1 MIGYIKGQAGTA
13 GSGTWDIAPGPGKTG
28 NWGGS
33 YLAIPRTSA
42 HPKEAADLIR
52 WLTAQEQQVTLFKKL
67 GSFPSNVGA
76 QSQIKNVTDPY
87 FNNAPIGQIFSQ
99 SAAAM
104 PAQVLGA
111 DDNVVGKAFTDAVGQ
126 VERTNTAPDVAWK
139 TALDTIGNATGN

>member
-1 MIGYIKGQAGTA
+1 MHPWVTDGGRIRLEEACA
-13 GSGTWDIAPGPGKTG
+13 SGPGE
-28 NWGGS
+28 
-33 YLAIPRTSA
+33 I
-42 HPKEAADLIR
+42 HI
-52 WLTAQEQQVTLFKKL
+52 TAQEQQVTLFKKL